1 MSLKNVRS
9 NFCLRNKPFFSVI
22 IPVFNRKEF
31 LERAINSVLSQDFK
45 DFELIIVDDGSTD
58 GLENYIFHPDI
69 IVFRK
74 DNGGVS
80 SARNAGVRKASGK
93 YIAFLDSDDEWKSS
107 KLSLQHNFIIENP
120 EIRIFQSDEEWVRSG
135 EKVNPKKIH
144 KKIAGDIFYNSL
156 KLCLVSPSA
165 VVLKKEIFDE
175 YGLFD
180 ENMPVCEDYD
190 LWLRIS
196 AKEPVGLLNEKLI
209 IKYGGSH
216 NQLSSSRW
224 GMDRYRIYSMIKFL
238 NGTYERLSSDK
249 EYELKEELFRKINV
263 LLKGC
268 SKHGRINFTLL
279 LENLRDSIENNLN
292 SIDTTFLLQ
301 E

>member
-1 MSLKNVRS
+1 MSSKNVRS

-31 LERAINSVLSQDFK
+31 LARAINSVLSQDFQ
-45 DFELIIVDDGSTD
+45 DYELIIVDDGSTD
-58 GLENYIFHPDI
+58 GLENFIFHPDI

-80 SARNAGVRKASGK
+80 SARNSGIRIASGE
-93 YIAFLDSDDEWKSS
+93 YIAFLDSDDEWKSN
-107 KLSLQHNFIIENP
+107 KLSLQHKFIIENP
-120 EIRIFQSDEEWVRSG
+120 EINIFQSEEEWIRRG
-135 EKVNPKKIH
+135 EKVNSKNIH
-144 KKIAGDIFYNSL
+144 KKISGDIFYNSL

-165 VVLKKEIFDE
+165 VVVKKEIFDE

-196 AKEPVGLLNEKLI
+196 AKEPFGLLNEKLI

-216 NQLSSSRW
+216 DQLSSSKW
-224 GMDRYRIYSMIKFL
+224 GMDRFRIYSMIKFL
-238 NGTYERLSSDK
+238 DGTYERLSPDK
-249 EYELKEELFRKINV
+249 ETMLKEEIYNKIEV

-268 SKHGRINFTLL
+268 IKHGRTTFAHH
-279 LENLRDSIENNLN
+279 LENLHDSISNNLN
-292 SIDTTFLLQ
+292 SIDSKFLLQ